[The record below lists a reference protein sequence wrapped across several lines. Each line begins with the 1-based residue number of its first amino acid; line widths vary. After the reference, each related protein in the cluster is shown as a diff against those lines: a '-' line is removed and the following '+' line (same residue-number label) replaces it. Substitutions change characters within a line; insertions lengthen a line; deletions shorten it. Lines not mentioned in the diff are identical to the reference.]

1 MRACVRA
8 CVHICVCVRA
18 RFCVS
23 LFAGHSSRNSSTC
36 TSTRPSSASINRV
49 SYLASTS
56 TDATNASYASA
67 ALVPGG
73 TRRPSSAHASFVH
86 SREQVRSHM
95 GSKGGRMSPDASG
108 MVWDKEERTLIR
120 PSSARP
126 VSSSERACTHSYTH
140 ACMRKRER
148 VRGRERAG
156 AGGGDHTG

>member
-1 MRACVRA
+1 MRACVCT

-18 RFCVS
+18 RLFVS

-56 TDATNASYASA
+56 TDATNANYASA

-73 TRRPSSAHASFVH
+73 TRRPSSAHASSVH
-86 SREQVRSHM
+86 SRDQLRSHV
-95 GSKGGRMSPDASG
+95 GRKGGRTSRNTSG
-108 MVWDKEERTLIR
+108 GVWDNKERTLIR
-120 PSSARP
+120 PCSARP
-126 VSSSERACTHSYTH
+126 VSSSEGACTHSYTH

-148 VRGRERAG
+148 GRGRERAG
-156 AGGGDHTG
+156 AGGRDHTG